1 MAFIVQEGA
10 NTEIIVSATREL
22 DRIGS
27 VSTDAAQ
34 AISAGIV
41 ALNYTFI
48 VYDSAGSPL
57 KTYYVAFSS

>member
-41 ALNYTFI
+41 ALNY
-48 VYDSAGSPL
+48 PL
-57 KTYYVAFSS
+57 LIKASNGTTIKTYYTAFSS

>member
-34 AISAGIV
+34 
-41 ALNYTFI
+41 LPTFNKSI
-48 VYDSAGSPL
+48 
-57 KTYYVAFSS
+57 KRYYNQNILYRVFVIEIGAK